1 MDTHAYIH
9 TDTISV
15 TAVID
20 TYRKFEKYRRVKKMR
35 NYYSALQVNT
45 ISAFISF
52 FHTLMIDIV
61 VMMLYI
67 TFDSRFFS

>member
-35 NYYSALQVNT
+35 NYSALQVNT

-67 TFDSRFFS
+67 PFDSRFFS